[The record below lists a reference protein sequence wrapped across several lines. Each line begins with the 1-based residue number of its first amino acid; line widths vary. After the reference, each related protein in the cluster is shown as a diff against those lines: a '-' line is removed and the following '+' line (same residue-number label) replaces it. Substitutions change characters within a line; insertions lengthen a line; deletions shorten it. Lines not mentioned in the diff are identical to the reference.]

1 VIHDQ
6 DILNS
11 ESRLAAELGIA
22 PWLAAGIVVPLR
34 VFSTSIRYL
43 DDSGRPVMIE
53 NPFVHHHNETLVG
66 VGDPWLFGRTA
77 VRRAGFMLGARL
89 GVALPLGRT
98 EEDPFRL
105 GDMGLPHEHSQFGTG
120 TFEPL
125 AGVEASRDFGPVR
138 VELFGLTLQSLYA
151 NGDGYR
157 AGDRYAGGLGAASG
171 LGTTRWRFRTTLE
184 IQHETAERW
193 NGMVRSD
200 EGNVGR
206 TDVLAGAIA
215 TYRLTDDWY
224 LGASLKLPVYTRV
237 QGGQLD
243 ASTFVGLSI
252 GTQVRLFEGAGGHGH
267 GHDHD
272 HDHGHAAPAAPT
284 DWTGL
289 DKEDVTN
296 DGSAVPLVPVPGK
309 ITVFDFWATWCEP
322 CADVDRELAALARR
336 HPGDVAVRKVNVVD
350 VESPAWRT
358 YLGDATLPHL
368 KVYGRDG
375 KLLWERS
382 APPRTLAS
390 EVEKLVTEPAR

>member
-11 ESRLAAELGIA
+11 ESRLAADLGIA
-22 PWLAAGIVVPLR
+22 PWFAAGIVVPLR

-66 VGDPWLFGRTA
+66 VGDPWLFGRAA
-77 VRRAGFMLGARL
+77 VRRAGFTLGARL

-105 GDMGLPHEHSQFGTG
+105 GDMGLPHQHSQFGTG
-120 TFEPL
+120 AFEPL
-125 AGVEASRDFGPVR
+125 AGVEASRAFGAVR

-151 NGDGYR
+151 NGHGYQ

-171 LGTTRWRFRTTLE
+171 LGTMRWRFRTMLE
-184 IQHETAERW
+184 VQHETAERW

-200 EGNVGR
+200 EGNIGR
-206 TDVLAGAIA
+206 TDALASAIV
-215 TYRLTDDWY
+215 TYRVTDDWH
-224 LGASLKLPVYTRV
+224 LSASLKLPVYTHV

-243 ASTFVGLSI
+243 TSMFVGLSI
-252 GTQVRLFEGAGGHGH
+252 GTQMRLFEGAAEAHH
-267 GHDHD
+267 HDHD
-272 HDHGHAAPAAPT
+272 HDHGAPAAPA

-289 DKEDVTN
+289 DMQAVTD

-322 CADVDRELAALARR
+322 CGDLDRELAAIARR
-336 HPGDVAVRKVNVVD
+336 HPGEIAVRKVNVVD
-350 VESPAWRT
+350 VDSPASRT
-358 YLGDATLPHL
+358 YLGEATLPHL

-375 KLLWERS
+375 KLRWERS
-382 APPRTLAS
+382 APPRTLAT
-390 EVEKLVTEPAR
+390 EVEKLLNGAL

>member
-11 ESRLAAELGIA
+11 ESRLAADLGIA
-22 PWLAAGIVVPLR
+22 PWFAAGIVVPLR

-66 VGDPWLFGRTA
+66 VGDPWLFGRAA
-77 VRRAGFMLGARL
+77 VRRAGFTLGARL

-105 GDMGLPHEHSQFGTG
+105 GDMGLRHQHSQFGTG
-120 TFEPL
+120 AFEPL
-125 AGVEASRDFGPVR
+125 AGVEASRAFGAVR

-151 NGDGYR
+151 NGHGYQ

-171 LGTTRWRFRTTLE
+171 LGTMRWRFRTMLE
-184 IQHETAERW
+184 VQHETAERW

-200 EGNVGR
+200 EGNIGR
-206 TDVLAGAIA
+206 TDALASAIV
-215 TYRLTDDWY
+215 TYRVTDDWH
-224 LGASLKLPVYTRV
+224 LSASLKLPVYTHV

-243 ASTFVGLSI
+243 TSMFVGLSI
-252 GTQVRLFEGAGGHGH
+252 GTQMRLFEGAAEAHH
-267 GHDHD
+267 HDHD
-272 HDHGHAAPAAPT
+272 HDHGAPAAPA

-289 DKEDVTN
+289 DMQAVTD

-322 CADVDRELAALARR
+322 CGDLDRELAAIARR
-336 HPGDVAVRKVNVVD
+336 HPGEIAVRKVNVVD
-350 VESPAWRT
+350 VDSPASRT
-358 YLGDATLPHL
+358 YLGEATLPHL

-382 APPRTLAS
+382 APPRTLAT
-390 EVEKLVTEPAR
+390 EVEKLLNGAL